1 MSQPQTNPR
10 SNLQRQIRAI
20 REGRGQ
26 GRGVDYRAFIQIRRN
41 DFSSQGRSHYWP
53 SAIMARHHD
62 LLSDLE
68 RAALLRIQLLNPID
82 IREQYPL
89 SLHDVEPE
97 FEGEFP
103 DALGTVEIAAA
114 LNARHPRLSAEQA
127 RVMTT
132 DLLVNA
138 PTGQRLAV
146 YVKYSKDL
154 LNERK
159 QQLLAIESRYWH
171 ERGTQMTVFTEEDV
185 NKTELGNLL
194 MFASATLMDRSS
206 TTLPFLQR
214 VAADA
219 LHRPMKEVLIDLAR
233 HEGVPYPALVDRVKW
248 ACATGRL
255 RLDLTT
261 RRLIW
266 SDVWP
271 PMVVGTM
278 TAQGE
283 DVRARASAHV

>member
-1 MSQPQTNPR
+1 MSTPQTNPR

-26 GRGVDYRAFIQIRRN
+26 GRGELYRAFIQIRRN

-53 SAIMARHHD
+53 SAIMARLHD

-89 SLHDVEPE
+89 SLHGVEPE
-97 FEGEFP
+97 FEDEFP

-114 LNARHPRLSAEQA
+114 QNVRHPRLSAEDA

-132 DLLVNA
+132 DLLVDA

-159 QQLLAIESRYWH
+159 QQLFAIERRYWH
-171 ERGTQMTVFTEEDV
+171 ERGTQIKVFTEKDV

-194 MFASATLMDRSS
+194 MFASATLVDRSS

-214 VAADA
+214 VAANA
-219 LHRPMKEVLIDLAR
+219 MHRSMKDVLIDLACQ
-233 HEGVPYPALVDRVKW
+233 EGVPYAALVDRVKW

-255 RLDLTT
+255 RLDLNA

-266 SDVWP
+266 SDVWRA
-271 PMVVGTM
+271 MTVGTM
-278 TAQGE
+278 TAQRE
-283 DVRARASAHV
+283 DIGAKEGAHV